1 MTFPTFL
8 LAVINVHIIN
18 SSTKSYKN
26 GSSYKWN
33 QAEPNRIMD
42 MIVCADDQIFYT
54 ESIDEL
60 ELQIMAHHLN
70 IKV

>member
-1 MTFPTFL
+1 
-8 LAVINVHIIN
+8 
-18 SSTKSYKN
+18 
-26 GSSYKWN
+26 
-33 QAEPNRIMD
+33 MD